1 MRKDELALRLLHACT
16 DVIMAED
23 ELTELDVRLGLGTA
37 DLGATMVRVVSAIS
51 QAVVA
56 SEGSI
61 QEMLDA
67 AATEVSKVAG
77 GRAVPLWSSW
87 LDGLQEA
94 APDDDVVSVE
104 ELRAMFEGG
113 TLELMRATDA
123 RVGDKTMM
131 DAFVPVSEA
140 AAACEG
146 DELDLFDDAADAA
159 EAGAESTCDMVA
171 KFGPAAGL
179 GEGSRGTVDPGALAV
194 AHFFRGLS
202 RP

>member
-23 ELTELDVRLGLGTA
+23 ELTELDRRLGLGTA
-37 DLGATMVRVVSAIS
+37 DLGATMVRVVSAVS

-67 AATEVSKVAG
+67 AATEVSKVPG

-94 APDDDVVSVE
+94 APDEDEVSVE
-104 ELRAMFEGG
+104 GLKEMFAGG
-113 TLELMRATDA
+113 LGDLMRTTEA

-131 DAFVPVSEA
+131 DAFIPASEA

-146 DELDLFDDAADAA
+146 DELDLFDEVADAADTGAA
-159 EAGAESTCDMVA
+159 STCDLVSR
-171 KFGPAAGL
+171 FGPAAEL
-179 GEGSRGTVDPGALAV
+179 GEASRGTVDPGALAV
-194 AHFFRGLS
+194 AHFLRGLS